1 MCPAVYFI
9 LLTNKADRWALL
21 NPSVK
26 PHYQHACAP
35 HYSLYISYCTS
46 WERLLKHQK
55 ISSVVIISLF
65 QGLYVCSCYDTVR
78 RK

>member
-9 LLTNKADRWALL
+9 LLTNKEDHCALL

-35 HYSLYISYCTS
+35 HYSLYISYRTS

-55 ISSVVIISLF
+55 ISSVVIISFISGPVCLF
-65 QGLYVCSCYDTVR
+65 AL
-78 RK
+78 